1 MFQDVRE
8 RLLRIALQ
16 NAVQHGGKAKAEPVL
31 GKLLAE
37 RPDLRQRAKELL
49 SLVREVV
56 DEVNAMP
63 LHEQKRLLEER
74 WPEALAKEK
83 PEEKPQLPP
92 LPNVE
97 KYERVTTRF
106 APNPD
111 CVLHLGS
118 ARAVILS
125 HDYAR
130 LYKGRFY
137 LRFDDTDPRTKRPR
151 LEFYDAIREDL
162 RWLGCGW
169 DAEYMQSDRL
179 PIYYRWAEK
188 LLSKGYAYV
197 CTCGREEFRRLV
209 LSCLPCP
216 CRSLPV
222 EDQLERWE
230 WMLDGTYGEG
240 EAVVR
245 IKTDLSHPNP
255 AVREWPALRIID
267 TEKHPHPRPEIG
279 SKYRV
284 WPLFNFACAVDDHL
298 LGITHIIRGKEH
310 ITNEIRQRYMYHYL
324 GWSYPEAIHYG
335 RLKITDTVLSKSK
348 IVKGVEEGVYE
359 GWSDPKLATFKALRR
374 RGITPEAIRQII
386 LEVGLKPVDVT
397 LSWENLYAY
406 NRKIIDPKAN
416 RYFFVEEPCPLA
428 LRGLDGE
435 KVVELPLH
443 PSYPERG
450 RRVLRVKA
458 EKGTAQ
464 LWVSRRDSEHM
475 DVGSKFRL
483 MGLANIEIVAVEDNT
498 LIAEV
503 HSWGVEEAK
512 KLRIPLIHWLP
523 SEGNVKMTVKGPQG
537 SAAGLAEPNIMR
549 ESVDSVVQL
558 VRYGFCR
565 IDWKGRDEVL
575 VYYAHP

>member
-1 MFQDVRE
+1 MLQDVRE
-8 RLLRIALQ
+8 QLLRIALQ

-37 RPDLRQRAKELL
+37 RPDLRQKARELL

-74 WPEALAKEK
+74 WPEALAREK

-92 LPNVE
+92 LPNVD

-197 CTCGREEFRRLV
+197 CTCSREEFRRLV

-335 RLKITDTVLSKSK
+335 RLKITGTVLSKSK

-537 SAAGLAEPNIMR
+537 SAVGLAEPNIMR

-558 VRYGFCR
+558 VRYGFGR
-565 IDWKGRDEVL
+565 IDWKGEDEVL

>member
-1 MFQDVRE
+1 MLQDVRE

-37 RPDLRQRAKELL
+37 RPDLRQKARELL

-74 WPEALAKEK
+74 WPEALAREK

-335 RLKITDTVLSKSK
+335 RLKITGTVLSKSK

-523 SEGNVKMTVKGPQG
+523 NEGNVKMTVKGPQG
-537 SAAGLAEPNIMR
+537 SAVGLAEPNIMR

-565 IDWKGRDEVL
+565 IDWKGEDEVL

>member
-1 MFQDVRE
+1 MLQDVRE

-16 NAVQHGGKAKAEPVL
+16 NAIQHGGKAKAEPVL

-37 RPDLRQRAKELL
+37 RPDLRQKARELL

-92 LPNVE
+92 LPNVD
-97 KYERVTTRF
+97 KYERVITRF